1 VRRIP
6 APKRATLKDVA
17 RAAGVG
23 AMTVSRTINGH
34 PYVSEETAK
43 RVRTAIRQLGYRPNH
58 AARMLTG
65 QLSRSIG
72 LIVPDLADP
81 FFSVV
86 SHAVQETARES
97 GYLVWL
103 AASNDDPAIEAAQV
117 EQMTHHP
124 VDGILLV
131 PVDSKHK
138 YLKTVAEGSTPVVTI
153 DRPIEVAMSDSVGV
167 ENRAG
172 ARMAVEHLIHHGY
185 KRIACIATNMH
196 LLTIKERLIGYEEC
210 MREAKLPRP
219 KTIRLTS
226 QDDAKATLK
235 ELFESRTWPDALF
248 SVNNSSTI
256 WVIEALR
263 AMKIEMGRDV
273 ALVGFDDVDFYSLIT
288 PPITTIRQPASELG
302 HMSTRLLLQRI
313 KGEFTSSSVRTVLP
327 VTLVVRESCGCKPE
341 KINDSFARAKSKDAQ
356 SPKRKED

>member
-1 VRRIP
+1 MGSKGHVRRKP
-6 APKRATLKDVA
+6 APKRATLEDVA

-43 RVRTAIRQLGYRPNH
+43 KVRAAIRQLGYRPNH

-103 AASNDDPAIEAAQV
+103 AASNGDPAIEAAQV
-117 EQMTHHP
+117 EQMMHHP

-138 YLKTVAEGSTPVVTI
+138 YLKAVAEGETPFVTI
-153 DRPIEVAMSDSVGV
+153 DRPLEVATSDSVEV

-172 ARMAVEHLIHHGY
+172 ARMAVEHLIQHGY
-185 KRIACIATNMH
+185 KRIACVATNMH
-196 LLTIKERLIGYEEC
+196 LLTIKERLIGYEES
-210 MREAKLPRP
+210 MRKAKLPRP
-219 KTIRLTS
+219 KAIRLIS
-226 QDDAKATLK
+226 QADVVPALK
-235 ELFESRTWPDALF
+235 DLFQSRSRPDALF
-248 SVNNSSTI
+248 SVNNSSTL

-263 AMKIEMGRDV
+263 EMNIEIGKDV
-273 ALVGFDDVDFYSLIT
+273 ALVGFDDVAFYSLIT
-288 PPITTIRQPASELG
+288 PPITTIRQPAPELG
-302 HMSTRLLLQRI
+302 QMSARLLLQRI
-313 KGEFTSSSVRTVLP
+313 KGEFTASSVRTVLP
-327 VTLVVRESCGCKPE
+327 VTLVVRESCGCK
-341 KINDSFARAKSKDAQ
+341 
-356 SPKRKED
+356 RKEIDD

>member
-1 VRRIP
+1 VRDSHPIVGARGYVRRTAP
-6 APKRATLKDVA
+6 PKRATLEDVA
-17 RAAGVG
+17 RVAGVG

-34 PYVSEETAK
+34 PYVSEQTAK
-43 RVRTAIRQLGYRPNH
+43 KVRTAIRQLGYRPNQ

-138 YLKTVAEGSTPVVTI
+138 YLKAVAEGATPVVTI
-153 DRPIEVAMSDSVGV
+153 DRPIEVATSDSVGV

-172 ARMAVEHLIHHGY
+172 ARMAVEHLINHGY
-185 KRIACIATNMH
+185 KRIVCFANNMH

-210 MREAKLPRP
+210 MREAKLPRHKP
-219 KTIRLTS
+219 IRLTS
-226 QDDAKATLK
+226 QADAKPALK
-235 ELFESRTWPDALF
+235 EMLESHAPPDALF
-248 SVNNSSTI
+248 SANNASTI

-263 AMKIEMGRDV
+263 DMKIEIGKQV
-273 ALVGFDDVDFYSLIT
+273 ALVGFDDVDFYSMIT
-288 PPITTIRQPASELG
+288 PPVTTIRQPASELG
-302 HMSTRLLLQRI
+302 NMSARLLLQRI
-313 KGEFTSSSVRTVLP
+313 KGEFTASSVRTVLP
-327 VTLVVRESCGCKPE
+327 VTLVVRESCGCK
-341 KINDSFARAKSKDAQ
+341 
-356 SPKRKED
+356 RKE

>member
-1 VRRIP
+1 MVSKEHVRRTP
-6 APKRATLKDVA
+6 APKRATLEDVA

-43 RVRTAIRQLGYRPNH
+43 KVRAAIRQLGYRPNH

-86 SHAVQETARES
+86 SHAVQETARE
-97 GYLVWL
+97 GEYLVWL

-138 YLKTVAEGSTPVVTI
+138 YLKTVAEGATPVITI
-153 DRPIEVAMSDSVGV
+153 DRPIEVATSDSVGV

-172 ARMAVEHLIHHGY
+172 ARMAIEHLIGHGY
-185 KRIACIATNMH
+185 KRIVCVATNVH
-196 LLTIKERLIGYEEC
+196 LFTIKERLIGYEEC
-210 MREAKLPRP
+210 MREAKFPRL
-219 KTIRLTS
+219 KAIRLQT
-226 QDDAKATLK
+226 QADVKPALK
-235 ELFESRTWPDALF
+235 ELFESRNRPDALF
-248 SVNNSSTI
+248 SANNASTI

-263 AMKIEMGRDV
+263 EMKIEIGRDV

-288 PPITTIRQPASELG
+288 PPITTIRQPAAELG
-302 HMSTRLLLQRI
+302 HMAVRLLLQRI
-313 KGEFTSSSVRTVLP
+313 HKEVTASSVRTVLP
-327 VTLVVRESCGCKPE
+327 VTLVVRESCGCKRNE
-341 KINDSFARAKSKDAQ
+341 
-356 SPKRKED
+356 